1 MGVRQRCR
9 GFAFACG
16 LGLLFVLTTAG
27 LFPGGARAAQ
37 PHVDDNA
44 RSVSLEATLKPE
56 RVQQGDP
63 VSVCMRLS
71 TESIQPLRFWTSGAP
86 ADYVVEVVNE
96 ATNVPLVQRPTWII
110 TISRVAHFVISAG
123 HDDVECLPLSRIFD
137 LTVPGSYR
145 VMVTRPRLRSG
156 DAKPDEWTSVAS
168 QPVRLRV
175 DARI

>member
-1 MGVRQRCR
+1 MGVPRKCSR
-9 GFAFACG
+9 FAFASA
-16 LGLLFVLTTAG
+16 LGLLFVLTTANMSS
-27 LFPGGARAAQ
+27 GGAGAAQ
-37 PHVDDNA
+37 PHVDGDA

-63 VSVCMRLS
+63 VSVCMRLF

-96 ATNVPLVQRPTWII
+96 GTNIPLVQRPTWII

-137 LTVPGSYR
+137 LTAPGSYR
-145 VMVTRPRLRSG
+145 VVVTRPRLRSG
-156 DAKPDEWTSVAS
+156 DAKPDEWTSVAA
-168 QPVRLRV
+168 QPGHLRV